1 MWTFEINSPIINYVQ
16 NGTIVLVLCL
26 IFKSTNYDKEQIGI
40 WGYNLSEVKGGLTP
54 PTEVSG
60 GCGGSN
66 GNCSGS
72 SGCGGSNGNCSAGGG
87 CSGSNG
93 NCNIKCDP
101 PAPIPDKLPQGI
113 WFFK

>member
-1 MWTFEINSPIINYVQ
+1 MTKNKLEFEVI
-16 NGTIVLVLCL
+16 
-26 IFKSTNYDKEQIGI
+26 
-40 WGYNLSEVKGGLTP
+40 NLSEVKGGLSP

-72 SGCGGSNGNCSAGGG
+72 SVCGGSNGNCSAGGG

-113 WFFK
+113 